1 MQNSKII
8 KRLIYIIIAAFLC
21 VVTVI
26 CGQVNL
32 SAFADTVDG
41 IRATYENTNVWDNLQ
56 GSTIGGNAFNI
67 DDYPHNENGKP
78 QMISF
83 VEFCYSCYSDKQ
95 DDFGLYIYVYN
106 PQDIAFDT
114 NTERNKIQFRC
125 GNLPSAKY
133 TLDFLNYSKA
143 AGYEGRFYKFR
154 IRLSLNERNS
164 ILKALNENS
173 RVYEITEIE
182 LVVKGN
188 VTAYSCGA
196 KYIYSGYVKG
206 YGSELAENDTLSCTV
221 DGFDKSIELDVKHT
235 FYRPQGDYY
244 NGEQSQL
251 NSCYFR
257 LPNKYFEDYGEL
269 TKIICEWFEYFTKPI
284 LVAEDSYTYNKI
296 NALHG
301 ADTDTLS
308 DDMYFLFNVFW
319 ENGKSNW
326 FKKWGVSDWTSNYG
340 YEIGDT
346 YHWGFLWL
354 NGAEVI
360 YDDFSNFAAAFYT
373 GGKPCEDYAI
383 DGNALKEKLLNNSK
397 YLGGELL
404 NDRYSKYLFEDYV
417 QNGYEYGFNHKEIN
431 ADDMQDVFW
440 HVTTK
445 DFWQTA
451 FSGNFDVQTI
461 YDSKKAIETISDID
475 LSGSDSEIAG
485 SLYINE
491 CDVKSLKAEH
501 TKAKANNET
510 VVILRYSSTQ
520 YMCAPC
526 TSSYC
531 RKADVDGGETLVKTN
546 VNNWGDGKINA
557 YVSQETVYLDF
568 DIISLWFTADG
579 VEIEIPVASS
589 PMDIISG
596 LTPPLEENYHNQK
609 QKSILALVLGLII
622 VVVLFVLFYP
632 ILSPVLSVIVNGVVW
647 IICLPFKCIG
657 VLFKSIGKGVKKC
670 KNRLRA
676 RERQQ
681 KQSGEL
687 PDYVWADD
695 KNVKPKCKEKRHKP
709 PELNGYVTPEEVDAY
724 LDSIDWDSVDWAK
737 LDGSDN

>member
-1 MQNSKII
+1 
-8 KRLIYIIIAAFLC
+8 
-21 VVTVI
+21 
-26 CGQVNL
+26 
-32 SAFADTVDG
+32 
-41 IRATYENTNVWDNLQ
+41 
-56 GSTIGGNAFNI
+56 
-67 DDYPHNENGKP
+67 
-78 QMISF
+78 MISF

-133 TLDFLNYSKA
+133 TLDFLNYSNK

-182 LVVKGN
+182 LVLKGI
-188 VTAYSCGA
+188 VTAYPCGA
-196 KYIYSGYVKG
+196 KYTYSGYVKG
-206 YGSELAENDTLSCTV
+206 YGSELAESDTLSCTV

-354 NGAEVI
+354 YMTI
-360 YDDFSNFAAAFYT
+360 FQILPRRFIPAASPVKIMLLT
-373 GGKPCEDYAI
+373 ETH
-383 DGNALKEKLLNNSK
+383 LKKNCL
-397 YLGGELL
+397 
-404 NDRYSKYLFEDYV
+404 
-417 QNGYEYGFNHKEIN
+417 
-431 ADDMQDVFW
+431 
-440 HVTTK
+440 TT
-445 DFWQTA
+445 
-451 FSGNFDVQTI
+451 
-461 YDSKKAIETISDID
+461 
-475 LSGSDSEIAG
+475 
-485 SLYINE
+485 
-491 CDVKSLKAEH
+491 
-501 TKAKANNET
+501 AN
-510 VVILRYSSTQ
+510 
-520 YMCAPC
+520 
-526 TSSYC
+526 
-531 RKADVDGGETLVKTN
+531 
-546 VNNWGDGKINA
+546 
-557 YVSQETVYLDF
+557 
-568 DIISLWFTADG
+568 
-579 VEIEIPVASS
+579 
-589 PMDIISG
+589 
-596 LTPPLEENYHNQK
+596 
-609 QKSILALVLGLII
+609 ILAANFLMTGIANICLRTTFKTVTNTVLII
-622 VVVLFVLFYP
+622 
-632 ILSPVLSVIVNGVVW
+632 
-647 IICLPFKCIG
+647 
-657 VLFKSIGKGVKKC
+657 
-670 KNRLRA
+670 RR
-676 RERQQ
+676 
-681 KQSGEL
+681 
-687 PDYVWADD
+687 
-695 KNVKPKCKEKRHKP
+695 
-709 PELNGYVTPEEVDAY
+709 
-724 LDSIDWDSVDWAK
+724 
-737 LDGSDN
+737 